1 MGFNNVEIANR
12 TELAN
17 HIWKLKDNK
26 EIVKI
31 SLIVTC
37 AMQFMLVSHPNQ
49 RVAEHK
55 GSSSPIGEHFRNEH
69 LLTPNNLNENFK
81 ELKKCTN
88 KIDCLVYEVSMYS
101 LTQSVLKF

>member
-1 MGFNNVEIANR
+1 MEIANR

-26 EIVKI
+26 EIFKI

-37 AMQFMLVSHPNQ
+37 AMQVMLVSHPNQ

-81 ELKKCTN
+81 VLKKCTN
-88 KIDCLVYEVSMYS
+88 EIDCLVYEVSMYS
-101 LTQSVLKF
+101 LTQSVLRF